1 MRICFFLGGLTGN
14 GGIGRATSVLANSLV
29 NQPDLE
35 IFILSYADT
44 HKPRLYQLDER
55 IRTHI
60 LFPNPISMKNAV
72 LHNIVGKL
80 KKYLVDNRIDV
91 ILACG
96 SLYFPATVQ
105 ACKGIAAKCICWDH
119 TAPRVN
125 TDHAFQ
131 AWSRK
136 YGAKH
141 SDINAV
147 LTKRAK
153 EYYDA
158 NFGRADRNRLMYNPI
173 DPAAVEKRKPYC
185 ADAKRIITVGRLTY
199 PKNMELLI
207 RVADKVLK
215 ANPDWTWDVYGDGE
229 LQEKLQTQIDA
240 CGIGNQLTL
249 KGKVSDIYDRYGSY
263 SFKVLTSRYEG
274 FPMTL
279 LEASANGLPM
289 VSFDV
294 ETGPNEIIENG
305 VNGFLLPPED
315 EEAMCKAIETLMHD
329 SALRCA
335 MSEASAKTSERF
347 QIDAI
352 CEQWRA
358 LFQEMR

>member
-14 GGIGRATSVLANSLV
+14 GGIGRVTSVLANNLV

-35 IFILSYADT
+35 IFVLSYADT
-44 HKPRLYQLDER
+44 HKPLLYQLDER
-55 IRTHI
+55 IRTYM
-60 LFPNPISMKNAV
+60 LFPEPLSMKKAV
-72 LHNIVGKL
+72 LQNIAGKL
-80 KKYLVDNRIDV
+80 RSYLKDNSIDIV
-91 ILACG
+91 LACG
-96 SLYFPATVQ
+96 SLFFPATVQ
-105 ACKGIAAKCICWDH
+105 ACKGLATKCICWDH
-119 TAPRVN
+119 TGPQVT

-141 SDINAV
+141 ADINAV

-158 NFGRADRNRLMYNPI
+158 HFGRADRNRLMYNPI
-173 DPAAVEKRKPYC
+173 DPVALEKRKPYC
-185 ADAKRIITVGRLTY
+185 ADAQKIITVGRLTY
-199 PKNMELLI
+199 QKNMEFLI

-215 ANPDWTWDVYGDGE
+215 ANPDWAWDVYGDGE
-229 LQEKLQTQIDA
+229 LQEKLQAQIDA

-249 KGKVSDIYDRYGSY
+249 KGKVSDIYDRYGNY

-289 VSFDV
+289 VSFDI
-294 ETGPNEIIENG
+294 ETGPNEIIDDG

-315 EEAMCKAIETLMHD
+315 EEAMCKAVETLIRD
-329 SALRCA
+329 REKRCA
-335 MSEASAKTSERF
+335 MSRESAKSSARF
-347 QIDAI
+347 QVDAI
-352 CEQWRA
+352 CEQWCA
-358 LFQEMR
+358 LFREMC

>member
-14 GGIGRATSVLANSLV
+14 GGIGRVTSVLANTLV
-29 NQPDLE
+29 EKPDIE
-35 IFILSYADT
+35 VFVLSYADT
-44 HKPRLYQLDER
+44 HKPQLYQLDER
-55 IRTHI
+55 IRTHM
-60 LFPNPISMKNAV
+60 LFPNSLSMTKAV
-72 LHNIVGKL
+72 LKNIVGKL
-80 KKYLVDNRIDV
+80 RNYLQENRIDIV
-91 ILACG
+91 LACG
-96 SLYFPATVQ
+96 SLYFPVTVS
-105 ACKGIAAKCICWDH
+105 ACKGIATKCICWDH
-119 TAPRVN
+119 TAPQVT

-136 YGAKH
+136 FGAKH

-185 ADAKRIITVGRLTY
+185 ADVQKIITVGRLTY
-199 PKNMELLI
+199 QKNMELLV

-215 ANPDWTWDVYGDGE
+215 ANPGWTWDIYGDGE
-229 LQEKLQTQIDA
+229 LQEKLQAQIDA
-240 CGIGNQLTL
+240 CGIGERLTL

-263 SFKVLTSRYEG
+263 SFKVMTSRYEG

-289 VSFDV
+289 VSFDI

-315 EEAMCKAIETLMHD
+315 EEAMCSAIETLMHD
-329 SALRCA
+329 QEKRCA
-335 MSEASAKTSERF
+335 MSAASAKTSERF
-347 QIDAI
+347 QIQEI
-352 CEQWRA
+352 SEQWYA
-358 LFQEMR
+358 LFKEMC